1 MEWSGGDL
9 THQSSALNEELTT
22 DQPPIS
28 QLNVSHTVNP
38 PAPLHSPFPLSPG
51 PSPPTLV
58 VKPRTV
64 LSTTSSR
71 SASHVAV
78 PPAQPSSS
86 YHAQQIQ
93 ALSNMLEAQQQA
105 KASPGLQVCHVY
117 ACLSTAMV
125 TLLWHKNKIILVV
138 VLLMDWS

>member
-1 MEWSGGDL
+1 MEWSGGNL
-9 THQSSALNEELTT
+9 THQSSALKEELTT

-38 PAPLHSPFPLSPG
+38 PAPLHSPSPLSPG
-51 PSPPTLV
+51 LPHPTLV

-93 ALSNMLEAQQQA
+93 ALSNMLEAQQQT
-105 KASPGLQVCHVY
+105 KAELPSPVPQVSDMYIICMPV
-117 ACLSTAMV
+117 CL
-125 TLLWHKNKIILVV
+125 LPW
-138 VLLMDWS
+138 